1 MPSRGRPGPSTKPSH
16 CPACSQSRDFAFTFS
31 RSPWLRSGRGFA
43 LRAGSAPHHWGI
55 YLCPRVNRP
64 QPRAR
69 RSLVRPLAQ
78 TSCFGL
84 CLPRGRSWRLSSRV
98 QFTSRTESPAKFFVC
113 VVYHAFSTLALN
125 FWFLASPLS
134 PRNHFQVC
142 VTDTV
147 FFVWQIGVVGRNG
160 LSTYSTPRNHF
171 QVCVTDTVF
180 FVWQIGV
187 VGSNGLS
194 TYCSIILAS
203 RSTRK
208 SRRHHHLVEEVFEA
222 SSRRT
227 ACTAC
232 GRPLRKRDAS
242 AHHEKRQGRRQN

>member
-125 FWFLASPLS
+125 FWFLASPLP

-147 FFVWQIGVVGRNG
+147 FFVWQIGVVGR
-160 LSTYSTPRNHF
+160 
-171 QVCVTDTVF
+171 
-180 FVWQIGV
+180 
-187 VGSNGLS
+187 NGLS

>member
-98 QFTSRTESPAKFFVC
+98 QFTSRTESLAKFFVC

-160 LSTYSTPRNHF
+160 LSTS
-171 QVCVTDTVF
+171 
-180 FVWQIGV
+180 
-187 VGSNGLS
+187 
-194 TYCSIILAS
+194 CSIILAS

>member
-43 LRAGSAPHHWGI
+43 LRAGSAPHHWSI

-160 LSTYSTPRNHF
+160 LSTY
-171 QVCVTDTVF
+171 
-180 FVWQIGV
+180 
-187 VGSNGLS
+187 
-194 TYCSIILAS
+194 CSIILAS

>member
-1 MPSRGRPGPSTKPSH
+1 MPSRGRPGRSTKPSH

-78 TSCFGL
+78 TSCFSL

-160 LSTYSTPRNHF
+160 LSTY
-171 QVCVTDTVF
+171 
-180 FVWQIGV
+180 
-187 VGSNGLS
+187 
-194 TYCSIILAS
+194 CSIILAS

>member
-160 LSTYSTPRNHF
+160 LSTY
-171 QVCVTDTVF
+171 
-180 FVWQIGV
+180 
-187 VGSNGLS
+187 
-194 TYCSIILAS
+194 CSIILAS

-208 SRRHHHLVEEVFEA
+208 SRRHHHLVKEVFEA

>member
-16 CPACSQSRDFAFTFS
+16 CPARSQSRDFAFTFS

-125 FWFLASPLS
+125 FWFLAFPLS
-134 PRNHFQVC
+134 PENHFQVC

-160 LSTYSTPRNHF
+160 LSTY
-171 QVCVTDTVF
+171 
-180 FVWQIGV
+180 
-187 VGSNGLS
+187 
-194 TYCSIILAS
+194 CSIILAS

-208 SRRHHHLVEEVFEA
+208 SRRHHHLVKEVFEA

>member
-160 LSTYSTPRNHF
+160 LSTY
-171 QVCVTDTVF
+171 
-180 FVWQIGV
+180 
-187 VGSNGLS
+187 
-194 TYCSIILAS
+194 CSIILAS